1 MDLTSSQ
8 KKLEALDDVVEE
20 LPVAP
25 SLGAFLKYL
34 DVRTIATA
42 HSMRRDKRA
51 TRFHALHPTPRRRA
65 TPTRVSGVPSGHGFR
80 TSRCE
85 RS

>member
-51 TRFHALHPTPRRRA
+51 TRRPAPHTASTCDPYARFGSPVGAW
-65 TPTRVSGVPSGHGFR
+65 VPDLPV
-80 TSRCE
+80 
-85 RS
+85 